1 MVEMKNGAMLGGPP
15 PALTTLSL
23 PEFED
28 FVFSGRMKI
37 TLCSFDKNPD
47 A

>member
-1 MVEMKNGAMLGGPP
+1 MVEMKTGAIFGGHP

-28 FVFSGRMKI
+28 FVFSGIMKI